1 MREQSKSTEI
11 QNTYMNIFNENEVGK
26 MNKIEIYKELVRYGS
41 IMRDSETK
49 SEEGYHRT
57 TVYSY
62 QGMEFTVI
70 MLNGKVVTVDNTTI
84 F

>member
-1 MREQSKSTEI
+1 
-11 QNTYMNIFNENEVGK
+11 MNIFNENEVGK

>member
-1 MREQSKSTEI
+1 
-11 QNTYMNIFNENEVGK
+11 

-41 IMRDSETK
+41 IMRDSEIE
-49 SEEGYHRT
+49 SEEGYCRT

-62 QGMEFTVI
+62 QGMEFTI
-70 MLNGKVVTVDNTTI
+70 TMLNGEIAAIDNTTI

>member
-1 MREQSKSTEI
+1 
-11 QNTYMNIFNENEVGK
+11 

-62 QGMEFTVI
+62 QGMEFTI
-70 MLNGKVVTVDNTTI
+70 TMLNGEVAAIDNTTI